1 MVNGFLTTLLY
12 HIRWGGYLF
21 LVIKNAVF
29 MRIAAFRKRLTLAKV
44 ERYRI
49 VKQSYTVIKSNSLF
63 YKNEMEIKILAFYID
78 NMKWAPDVDLWI
90 YLQSIIVEINGNRDY
105 RIQ

>member
-1 MVNGFLTTLLY
+1 M
-12 HIRWGGYLF
+12 
-21 LVIKNAVF
+21 VIKNAVF

-78 NMKWAPDVDLWI
+78 NMK
-90 YLQSIIVEINGNRDY
+90 
-105 RIQ
+105 